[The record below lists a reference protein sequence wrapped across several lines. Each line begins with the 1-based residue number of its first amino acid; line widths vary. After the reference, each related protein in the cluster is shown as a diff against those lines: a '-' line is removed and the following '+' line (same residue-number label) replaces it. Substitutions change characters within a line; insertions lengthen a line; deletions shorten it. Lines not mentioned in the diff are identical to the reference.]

1 MSQSLK
7 KDQLIKT
14 AFPAQAA
21 IDKFNQIFT
30 PFPGITRF
38 EHYVL
43 SIYTSHLDI
52 SEDDAIACAIDL
64 ITKVDNHLNSLDY
77 EEATIIQ

>member
-1 MSQSLK
+1 MSQNLK
-7 KDQLIKT
+7 KEQLIKT

-21 IDKFNQIFT
+21 MDKFNQIFT

-43 SIYTSHLDI
+43 SIYTSNPNRGM
-52 SEDDAIACAIDL
+52 DDAIACAIDL
-64 ITKVDNHLNSLDY
+64 ITKVDNHLNTLDY
-77 EEATIIQ
+77 EDATIIQ